1 MNLFLKCPFNY
12 ESHNHNHDAKVQQF
26 FNFAMI
32 LPYFF
37 LFFLQIIEGM
47 TEYGMIAKYYLIFL
61 LSAYE
66 IFLCV
71 KELLKKKLKKIRRKQ
86 HFILKRFTFA
96 SEIKSI
102 SKKGLIGIDGK
113 AYRLV

>member
-1 MNLFLKCPFNY
+1 MNLFLKPHFNY

-37 LFFLQIIEGM
+37 LFFLQIIERM

-71 KELLKKKLKKIRRKQ
+71 RELLKKKLKKNTTKTAFYLKKIYFCVGNKK
-86 HFILKRFTFA
+86 HFQ
-96 SEIKSI
+96 
-102 SKKGLIGIDGK
+102 KGAD
-113 AYRLV
+113 RN